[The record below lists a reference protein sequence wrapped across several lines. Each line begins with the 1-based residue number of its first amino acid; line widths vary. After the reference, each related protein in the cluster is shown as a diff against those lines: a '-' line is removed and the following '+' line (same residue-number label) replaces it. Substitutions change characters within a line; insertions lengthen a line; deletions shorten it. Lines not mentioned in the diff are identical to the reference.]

1 MQFTEEDISGFLQD
15 TAKLVQQEQIQNL
28 GTAVASANQAGILAD
43 NVEFWKWLTESYPK
57 FSDSSVL
64 QQAAKEGT
72 NNISR
77 ILQGKG
83 YEWDFMTAQR
93 NMPVNVTRRFV
104 ADTNATQ
111 IGFDV
116 EGTDLLTGERQL
128 FQNKAYTSK
137 TAPHLKNT
145 TTDIQVVTNQEQ
157 VLAVQRQGYDT
168 QAFQD
173 AETIRKNTDARL
185 QQAAEGEASAVYT
198 LKNVGG
204 AMAKA
209 GLIGIAVGVTT
220 ETLFSYQD
228 WKNGRITTQEYL
240 KEIAK
245 SGGEGGLTSAA
256 TAGIM
261 IPVSAA
267 LTAAG
272 LAAAPITVPVSFV
285 LSIGINKIIAP
296 MFGRGDYKKILGEA
310 KYYQNLMN
318 MHTDLANALE
328 LSAQQFEAF
337 VLEYQNQLAVHENL
351 TQINTSLKDAHQQTN
366 AFLTQKQ
373 EETQQMFG
381 ALGDLYAKI

>member
-1 MQFTEEDISGFLQD
+1 
-15 TAKLVQQEQIQNL
+15 
-28 GTAVASANQAGILAD
+28 
-43 NVEFWKWLTESYPK
+43 
-57 FSDSSVL
+57 
-64 QQAAKEGT
+64 
-72 NNISR
+72 
-77 ILQGKG
+77 
-83 YEWDFMTAQR
+83 
-93 NMPVNVTRRFV
+93 
-104 ADTNATQ
+104 
-111 IGFDV
+111 
-116 EGTDLLTGERQL
+116 
-128 FQNKAYTSK
+128 
-137 TAPHLKNT
+137 
-145 TTDIQVVTNQEQ
+145 
-157 VLAVQRQGYDT
+157 
-168 QAFQD
+168 
-173 AETIRKNTDARL
+173 
-185 QQAAEGEASAVYT
+185 
-198 LKNVGG
+198 
-204 AMAKA
+204 
-209 GLIGIAVGVTT
+209 
-220 ETLFSYQD
+220 
-228 WKNGRITTQEYL
+228 
-240 KEIAK
+240 
-245 SGGEGGLTSAA
+245 
-256 TAGIM
+256 M